1 MCLSLEALMHVTR
14 TGLPVLMELIDLV
27 NCVISNDLTQM
38 ANFPTRILDCDS
50 HSPALLNLF
59 ISSDTLV
66 FVLQWLS
73 FDWEISIMLLSQ
85 FPLIFHHI
93 YNRMPCF
100 ITLHMTILVLIGMV
114 FVIIW
119 EIIHGKILLNSVL
132 LLLLVNFVSG
142 YRLELMCVSLF
153 KIVRSNL
160 THLHG
165 FQLLVL
171 LPLFLEITFFL
182 YQKGKSSESKLR
194 QASNCWER

>member
-1 MCLSLEALMHVTR
+1 MCLSLEALMHITR

-38 ANFPTRILDCDS
+38 ANFPTQILDCDS

-59 ISSDTLV
+59 LSSDTLV

-93 YNRMPCF
+93 YNGMPCF

-132 LLLLVNFVSG
+132 LLLLVKFVSG
-142 YRLELMCVSLF
+142 YRLELMCISLF
-153 KIVRSNL
+153 EIVRSNL

-171 LPLFLEITFFL
+171 LPSFVEITFFVP
-182 YQKGKSSESKLR
+182 KG
-194 QASNCWER
+194 WIFWI

>member
-1 MCLSLEALMHVTR
+1 MRFSQSTHLLMRLSLMHITR

-50 HSPALLNLF
+50 HSPALLSLF

-93 YNRMPCF
+93 YNGMPCF
-100 ITLHMTILVLIGMV
+100 ITLRMTILVT
-114 FVIIW
+114 
-119 EIIHGKILLNSVL
+119 ILFFTRSR
-132 LLLLVNFVSG
+132 F
-142 YRLELMCVSLF
+142 LEGVSLF
-153 KIVRSNL
+153 QGEL
-160 THLHG
+160 
-165 FQLLVL
+165 Q
-171 LPLFLEITFFL
+171 FL
-182 YQKGKSSESKLR
+182 YKKTKIQ
-194 QASNCWER
+194 NM